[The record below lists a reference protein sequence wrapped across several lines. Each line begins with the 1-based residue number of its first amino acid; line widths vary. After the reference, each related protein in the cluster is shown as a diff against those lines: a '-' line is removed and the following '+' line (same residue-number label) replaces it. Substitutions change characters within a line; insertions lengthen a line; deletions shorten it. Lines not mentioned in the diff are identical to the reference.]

1 MSGVGTYGSVPVPD
15 GRTAALARNWW
26 AIGLRGVFAILFAL
40 AAFLL
45 PGVTIAS
52 LVLLFGAYMA
62 VDGVFAIIAGVR
74 AAARHERWG
83 MLILEGV
90 LNLAAAVV
98 AFVYPILTVLAL
110 VIFSG
115 AWAIVTGIALLIA
128 TFRLPAANGRWL
140 MGFGAV
146 VSILW
151 GVLLFISPVTGAVV
165 MTWWLGAYALVFG
178 VTLIALA
185 FRLRSGRL
193 A

>member
-1 MSGVGTYGSVPVPD
+1 MSGVGTYGSVAAPD

-26 AIGLRGVFAILFAL
+26 AIGLRGLFAILFAA

-52 LVLLFGAYMA
+52 LVLLFGVYMA
-62 VDGVFAIIAGVR
+62 VDGVFAIVAGVR

-90 LNLAAAVV
+90 LNLAAAAV
-98 AFVYPILTVLAL
+98 AFIYPILTVLAL

-128 TFRLPAANGRWL
+128 TFRLPAAHGRWL

-151 GVLLFISPVTGAVV
+151 GGLLFVSPIAGAVV

-185 FRLRSGRL
+185 FRLRSGRS

>member
-1 MSGVGTYGSVPVPD
+1 MSGVDAYGSVLVPD
-15 GRTAALARNWW
+15 DRTAALARNWW
-26 AIGLRGVFAILFAL
+26 AIALRGVFAILFAA

-62 VDGVFAIIAGVR
+62 VDGVFAIVAGVR

-90 LNLAAAVV
+90 LNLAAAAV
-98 AFVYPILTVLAL
+98 AFVYPILTVVAF
-110 VIFSG
+110 VVFSG
-115 AWAIVTGIALLIA
+115 VWAIITGVALLVA

-151 GVLLFISPVTGAVV
+151 GGLLFVSPIAGAVV

-185 FRLRSGRL
+185 VRLRSGRP

>member
-1 MSGVGTYGSVPVPD
+1 MSGVATYGAVPD

-26 AIGLRGVFAILFAL
+26 AIGLRGVFAILFA
-40 AAFLL
+40 AVAFLL
-45 PGVTIAS
+45 PGVTITS
-52 LVLLFGAYMA
+52 LVLLFGVYMA
-62 VDGVFAIIAGVR
+62 VDGVFAIVSGVR

-83 MLILEGV
+83 MLIVEGV
-90 LNLAAAVV
+90 LNLGAAAV
-98 AFVYPILTVLAL
+98 AFVYPILTVLAF
-110 VIFSG
+110 VVFCG
-115 AWAIVTGIALLIA
+115 VWAIITGVALLVA
-128 TFRLPAANGRWL
+128 TFRLPAAHGRWL

-151 GVLLFISPVTGAVV
+151 GGLLFVSPVAGAVV
-165 MTWWLGAYALVFG
+165 MTWWLGVYALVFG